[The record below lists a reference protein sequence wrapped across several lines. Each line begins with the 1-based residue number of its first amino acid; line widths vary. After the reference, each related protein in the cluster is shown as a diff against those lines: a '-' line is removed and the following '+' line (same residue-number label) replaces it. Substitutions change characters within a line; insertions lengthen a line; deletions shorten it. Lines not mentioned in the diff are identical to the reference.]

1 MALPVTKSPEG
12 LAVRAHH
19 LGMTFGEGRTEVC
32 ALSDIEL
39 LVPVGQFVS
48 VMGPS
53 GSGKSTLL
61 HLLAGLRR
69 PTSGQVWVGERD
81 IGAMSDDEAAR
92 FRRRNVGLVFQFFN
106 LIPTLSVVQNICVP
120 LLLEGHRLRTLHD
133 RVDEL
138 LGLLGIQ
145 DRKGHALSELS
156 GGEIQRVAI
165 ARALIA
171 EPRVVL
177 ADEPTGNLDSRTGDE
192 ILSLVSELSRR
203 RRATVIMMTHDE
215 QATSY
220 SDRVLTLRDGRIVED
235 SEGSAELGQR
245 DA

>member
-1 MALPVTKSPEG
+1 MTQPLARSRDG
-12 LAVRAHH
+12 LAVRAHA
-19 LGMTFGEGRTEVC
+19 LRMTFGEGRSEVR
-32 ALSDIEL
+32 ALRDIEL
-39 LVPVGQFVS
+39 LVPVGQFLS

-69 PTSGQVWVGERD
+69 PTSGQVWIGERD
-81 IGAMSDDEAAR
+81 VGAMSDDEAAR

-106 LIPTLSVVQNICVP
+106 LIPTLSVVQNVCVP
-120 LLLEGHRLRTLHD
+120 LLLEGHRLRTLQD

-138 LGLLGIQ
+138 LQLLGIL
-145 DRKGHALSELS
+145 DRKGHALSQLS

-171 EPRVVL
+171 NPRVVL
-177 ADEPTGNLDSRTGDE
+177 ADEPTGNLDSRTGDG
-192 ILSLVSELSRR
+192 ILSLLSELSRTQG
-203 RRATVIMMTHDE
+203 ATIIMMTHDQ

-220 SDRVLTLRDGRIVED
+220 SDRVLTLQDGRVVED
-235 SEGSAELGQR
+235 SVAAPE
-245 DA
+245 

>member
-1 MALPVTKSPEG
+1 MTHPLVPSREG
-12 LAVRAHH
+12 LAVRAHA
-19 LGMTFGEGRTEVC
+19 LEMTFGEGRSEVR
-32 ALSDIEL
+32 ALRDID
-39 LVPVGQFVS
+39 LVVPEGQFLS

-69 PTSGQVWVGERD
+69 PTSGQVWIGEREV
-81 IGAMSDDEAAR
+81 GAMSDDEAAR

-106 LIPTLSVVQNICVP
+106 LIPTLSLVQNVCVP

-138 LGLLGIQ
+138 LQLLGIL
-145 DRKGHALSELS
+145 DRKDHALSELS

-171 EPRVVL
+171 NPKVVL
-177 ADEPTGNLDSRTGDE
+177 ADEPTGNLDTRTGDG
-192 ILSLVSELSRR
+192 ILALMSELSRTQG
-203 RRATVIMMTHDE
+203 ATIIMMTHD
-215 QATSY
+215 QNATSY
-220 SDRVLTLRDGRIVED
+220 SDRVLTLQDGRVADD
-235 SEGSAELGQR
+235 SGVPSE
-245 DA
+245 